1 MAKCEYCG
9 ENAGFLKTKH
19 KECEEK
25 YLNGKEQLLQIA
37 KTLVFGTTD
46 DYIGIDTKIT
56 KIVEESYV
64 KTDEFKPILANAFD
78 FAIIEKLEQ
87 SEKPLTREEEEQ
99 IKHYINVFDFRGE
112 ELNKSGNYSR
122 VVKSRAIADLVE
134 GKLTTRESTT
144 KEELPIL
151 FKENEKLIWVFP
163 TNTEY
168 HKLQTKSQS
177 AGGYAGTSLRVAK
190 GLYVRLGNYKGES
203 VKSLETVHLDT
214 GHLAFTDKQIY
225 FYGSNKAFK
234 LPYNRILAVEPLKE
248 GVKIQKT
255 HANAFP
261 ITLITGDG
269 WFTYNLIINLHKLAT
284 EN

>member
-25 YLNGKEQLLQIA
+25 YLKGKEQLLQIA
-37 KTLVFGTTD
+37 KTLIFGTAD
-46 DYIGIDTKIT
+46 DYIGIDTKMT
-56 KIVEESYV
+56 KIVEEAYI

-78 FAIIEKLEQ
+78 FAIEEKLEQ

-99 IKHYINVFDFRGE
+99 IKNYINVFDFRGE

-144 KEELPIL
+144 KDELPIL
-151 FKENEKLIWVFP
+151 FEENEKLIWVFP
-163 TNTEY
+163 TNAEY

-177 AGGYAGTSLRVAK
+177 TGGYAGTSLRVAK

-284 EN
+284 EK